1 MSYLTPTPKHPLAGK
16 RIIITGAGIAGLAF
30 ARAFEHSWPSE
41 HPKPELVIYE
51 RSKLELDRAREGYT
65 MGIKPESGLD
75 ALDQL
80 GLLDAALRA
89 STVGLNGIQLLPTFW
104 TKQWRPM
111 LEPNTPA
118 KMEGNSHKLPPSG
131 IRMVRHVLRN
141 ILIEALPTHIRIRWG
156 KGCNTARV
164 LDDGKVEVDIEDGST
179 DQCDLLIAADG
190 ANSKVRSVLLPSDTL
205 NFAGA
210 VCFMGTSNFPSGKP
224 DLLKHKWGM
233 NLSGEGIAF
242 LTFPV
247 DETTGVWALTYRSE
261 QPRERIRGEEAV
273 QRKQEIMD
281 EVRQKGHMLQEP
293 FNEFIKATD
302 PQTLQVFNAMDK
314 VPIQHSKALSKANVV
329 FMGDANHAM
338 SPFSG
343 NGANM
348 ALADAVSLAKKLSG
362 CTSVRAA
369 IDEFDE
375 ESRPR
380 SQTAIHRGRFII
392 RIFHLKGFAFFLLE
406 TFMAIASA
414 VIYLKRRLTS

>member
-1 MSYLTPTPKHPLAGK
+1 
-16 RIIITGAGIAGLAF
+16 
-30 ARAFEHSWPSE
+30 
-41 HPKPELVIYE
+41 
-51 RSKLELDRAREGYT
+51 
-65 MGIKPESGLD
+65 
-75 ALDQL
+75 
-80 GLLDAALRA
+80 
-89 STVGLNGIQLLPTFW
+89 
-104 TKQWRPM
+104 
-111 LEPNTPA
+111 
-118 KMEGNSHKLPPSG
+118 
-131 IRMVRHVLRN
+131 
-141 ILIEALPTHIRIRWG
+141 
-156 KGCNTARV
+156 
-164 LDDGKVEVDIEDGST
+164 
-179 DQCDLLIAADG
+179 
-190 ANSKVRSVLLPSDTL
+190 
-205 NFAGA
+205 
-210 VCFMGTSNFPSGKP
+210 
-224 DLLKHKWGM
+224 
-233 NLSGEGIAF
+233 
-242 LTFPV
+242 
-247 DETTGVWALTYRSE
+247 
-261 QPRERIRGEEAV
+261 
-273 QRKQEIMD
+273 
-281 EVRQKGHMLQEP
+281 MLQEP